1 MRILLADD
9 HPQPRRALRVLL
21 QHEAGL
27 SVAGE
32 AEDSESLNTQVAVLQ
47 PDLVLVDWG
56 LLKPVPKGSIDSLRR
71 FCPSLRVV
79 VLSGRPEVRPAA
91 LDAGAD
97 AFASK
102 GDPPD
107 VLLAAI
113 RSLNPTRRPDPS
125 PPSPGPPVTHSGGAT
140 APEEGVKGPI
150 LRFAW

>member
-9 HPQPRRALRVLL
+9 HPQPRRALGVLL
-21 QHEAGL
+21 QHETGL
-27 SVAGE
+27 SVIGE
-32 AEDSESLNTQVAVLQ
+32 AEDSESLNAQIAALQ

-56 LLKPVPKGSIDSLRR
+56 LLKPAPERIVASLRR
-71 FCPSLRVV
+71 LCPRLRIV
-79 VLSGRPEVRPAA
+79 VLSGWPEVRPEA

-97 AFASK
+97 AFVSK

-113 RSLNPTRRPDPS
+113 RNPNTNRKTGPPDPARA
-125 PPSPGPPVTHSGGAT
+125 GDET
-140 APEEGVKGPI
+140 APGEGGKAPI

>member
-9 HPQPRRALRVLL
+9 HPQPRRALGVLL

-32 AEDSESLNTQVAVLQ
+32 AEDSESLNAQVQALQ

-56 LLKPVPKGSIDSLRR
+56 LLKPAPERSIGALRR
-71 FCPSLRVV
+71 LCPGLRVV
-79 VLSGRPEVRPAA
+79 VLSGWPEAKSAA

-97 AFASK
+97 AFVSK

-107 VLLAAI
+107 VLLAVI
-113 RSLNPTRRPDPS
+113 RGLSTKPVSLS
-125 PPSPGPPVTHSGGAT
+125 P
-140 APEEGVKGPI
+140 
-150 LRFAW
+150 L